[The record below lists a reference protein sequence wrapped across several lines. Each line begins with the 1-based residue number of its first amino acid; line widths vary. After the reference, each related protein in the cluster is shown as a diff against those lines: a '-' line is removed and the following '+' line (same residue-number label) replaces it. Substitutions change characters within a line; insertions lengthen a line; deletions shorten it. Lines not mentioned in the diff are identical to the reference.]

1 MEVGAR
7 SKRICAPATA
17 AAVTVPSPCQRRE
30 GMTGSSGRGVTFL
43 ADASRKLRC
52 RRRQGLRGKR
62 KSHTSFA
69 SSFPEDQ
76 VVGPCRRC
84 LSLSPCAR
92 VSSGHE
98 HWGRAGTFTA
108 TGSIGRW
115 CVQTR
120 GSSSRGGKVA
130 SGRQSDF
137 EAGRD
142 LSKKKRNISFPPPQL
157 LPLKISGLW
166 PCFYFN

>member
-69 SSFPEDQ
+69 SSLPEDQ

-98 HWGRAGTFTA
+98 PWGRAGTFTA
-108 TGSIGRW
+108 TGSIMIHF
-115 CVQTR
+115 
-120 GSSSRGGKVA
+120 K
-130 SGRQSDF
+130 
-137 EAGRD
+137 EAFITQCSWGFFSPFFSPMMFLLFRTD
-142 LSKKKRNISFPPPQL
+142 LTQDQVF
-157 LPLKISGLW
+157 W
-166 PCFYFN
+166 